1 MRKLSLV
8 PFIAL
13 LLGLTACSKPEQ
25 KLSCDNPS
33 RAVVTI
39 SAIQGVAEQS
49 PLLGQQVVTQGVV
62 ISEVYADSPLP
73 GLMLQSLA
81 ADDEPLTSE
90 GLFIQL
96 ADSGSYQRGEVLL
109 LQGTI
114 AEINELT
121 SLVDISQL
129 TRCGSSRQPEP
140 TTVSLPLS
148 PELSFEALE
157 GMWLSFSQDL
167 IVNDSYQLGRYGELI
182 LADQRLVVPTEVK
195 QPGEQARQY
204 EQQQQRQML
213 VLDDGRWQE
222 NPDPVPYPAGGLTAD
237 NSLRLGD
244 TVRGVTGVLFQDE
257 RGYRLIPT
265 DTPEFIN
272 TNPRPAAPAARQPDE
287 LRIAVFNVL
296 NFFTGHGQA
305 EPFPTR
311 RGARTPAELARQQAK
326 LVSALAAM
334 DADIIGLLELEN
346 NGYGSGSAIA
356 TLVGALNQ
364 VVSSPYT
371 LVETT
376 ETPGSD
382 AIKVGL
388 IYRPAAVSQVG
399 TAATQTAE
407 PFTRLNR
414 APVAQTFQHH
424 ASGNNITVAV
434 NHFKSKGSCPRDDSP
449 QLQLQADQN
458 DGQACWNAARVE
470 ASQAL
475 SAWLATT
482 PTGINTPYQLI
493 VGDLNA
499 YRMEDPVRAL
509 EQAGWQYLDDEQ
521 HSGFS
526 YAFRG
531 RVGSLDHALATEPLA
546 ENLRSLTHWAINAD
560 EPVLLDYSGRYK
572 SAAAQQRLYG
582 PTPYRSSDHNPII
595 ATFGF

>member
-1 MRKLSLV
+1 MR
-8 PFIAL
+8 AL
-13 LLGLTACSKPEQ
+13 LLIPVIPALLSLAACSKPEQ
-25 KLSCDNPS
+25 QLSCDSPYQ
-33 RAVVTI
+33 AVVAI
-39 SAIQGVAEQS
+39 SAIQGQADQS
-49 PLLGQQVVTQGVV
+49 PLLGKQVITQGVV
-62 ISEVYADSPLP
+62 ISDVYPDSPLP

-81 ADDEPLTSE
+81 EDDKPLTSE
-90 GLFIQL
+90 GLFVQL
-96 ADSGSYQRGEVLL
+96 TETSSYQQGDVLL
-109 LQGTI
+109 LQGTV
-114 AEINELT
+114 AEINDLT

-129 TRCGSSRQPEP
+129 TRCGTDTQVKP
-140 TTVSLPLS
+140 TAVTLPLS
-148 PELSFEALE
+148 PEQSFEALE
-157 GMWLSFSQDL
+157 GMWLSFNQDL

-182 LADQRLVVPTEVK
+182 LADQRLFVPTQVR
-195 QPGEQARQY
+195 QPGADARQY
-204 EQQQQRQML
+204 EQQQLQQML

-222 NPDPVPYPAGGLTAD
+222 NPDPVPFPPSGLTAD

-244 TVRGVTGVLFQDE
+244 TVRGLSGVLFQDE
-257 RGYRLIPT
+257 RGYRILPSQS
-265 DTPEFIN
+265 PEFIQ
-272 TNPRPAAPAARQPDE
+272 TNPRPAAPVAKQPDE

-311 RGARTPAELARQQAK
+311 RGARSAAELARQQAK

-356 TLVGALNQ
+356 TLVTALNE
-364 VVSSPYT
+364 VVSSPYAM
-371 LVETT
+371 VETS

-388 IYRPAAVSQVG
+388 IYRPATVSQAG
-399 TAATQTAE
+399 IAATQTAE

-414 APVAQTFQHH
+414 APVAQTFQHLT
-424 ASGNNITVAV
+424 SGNNVTVAV
-434 NHFKSKGSCPRDDSP
+434 NHFKSKGSCPRDDHP
-449 QLQLQADQN
+449 QFQLQRDQN

-482 PTGINTPYQLI
+482 PTGVMTPYQLI

-509 EQAGWQYLDDEQ
+509 EQAGWQYLHDEQ
-521 HSGFS
+521 HSGLS

-531 RVGSLDHALATEPLA
+531 RSGALDHALATKQLA
-546 ENLRSLTHWAINAD
+546 DNLSSLQHWSINAD
-560 EPVLLDYSGRYK
+560 EPVLLDYSSRYK
-572 SAAAQQRLYG
+572 SPAAQQRLYG
-582 PTPYRSSDHNPII
+582 PTPYRSSDHDPVI
-595 ATFGF
+595 ATFSF